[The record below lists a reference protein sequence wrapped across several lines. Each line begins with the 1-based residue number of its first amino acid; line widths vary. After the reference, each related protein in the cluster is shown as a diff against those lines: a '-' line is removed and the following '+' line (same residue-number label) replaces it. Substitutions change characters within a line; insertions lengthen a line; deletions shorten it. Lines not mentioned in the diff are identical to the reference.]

1 MKLFPKAG
9 FNTLAANAQQVYLEH
24 NTTTHWPRIQRQA
37 GDFESLHDLE
47 NLSPSVNSKSAI
59 FVTHEVEQQHK
70 VGKLRQKS
78 SEEMW
83 RRNY

>member
-9 FNTLAANAQQVYLEH
+9 FNTLAANAQQVYFEH
-24 NTTTHWPRIQRQA
+24 GTNTPWPRNQRHA
-37 GDFESLHDLE
+37 DDFEPLHDLE

-59 FVTHEVEQQHK
+59 IITHEVEQEHR
-70 VGKLRQKS
+70 VGKLRLKS

-83 RRNY
+83 RGNY